1 MKIGDVAKQ
10 AGVSVDTLRFYEQR
24 GLISSRRAANGYRLY
39 SDETL
44 QLVGYIKLAQRL
56 GFSLAEIGENLPL
69 LWNAEQ
75 ASTERLAEVFAQ
87 KIGLLDER
95 IAHMQTLR
103 AVLAQRAQQVCPLLM
118 QPLTGA

>member
-44 QLVGYIKLAQRL
+44 QLVGYIKLAQSL
-56 GFSLAEIGENLPL
+56 GFTLAEIGENLPL

-75 ASTERLAEVFAQ
+75 ASTQRLAEVFAQ

-103 AVLAQRAQQVCPLLM
+103 TVLAQRAEQVCPLMMESL
-118 QPLTGA
+118 ARA